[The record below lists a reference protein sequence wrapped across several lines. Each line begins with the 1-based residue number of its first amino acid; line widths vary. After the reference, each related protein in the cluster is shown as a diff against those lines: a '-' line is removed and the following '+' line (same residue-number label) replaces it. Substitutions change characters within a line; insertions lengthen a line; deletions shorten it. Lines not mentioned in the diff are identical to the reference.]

1 MDYSNSQSIPFE
13 SVDYNHG
20 LKLAKGL
27 LKVSGDGIEL
37 EYREQDSFVG
47 VIKSDLR
54 TIHIPYEDLEAIEF
68 EKGWFS
74 AKILLKTSSMA
85 LLEKLPGNEQGTC
98 TLKVK
103 RKHRDEA
110 QNTISKARI
119 ALSEQKLDQL
129 ENGDADQ

>member
-1 MDYSNSQSIPFE
+1 MNYSNSQSIPFE
-13 SVDYNHG
+13 SVDYSHG
-20 LKLAKGL
+20 LKRAKGL
-27 LKVSGDGIEL
+27 LKLGEGGIEL
-37 EYREQDSFVG
+37 EYQEQDSFIG
-47 VIKSDLR
+47 IIKSDLR
-54 TIHIPYEDLEAIEF
+54 TIHLPYEELEAIEF

-85 LLEKLPGNEQGTC
+85 LLEKLPGNEEGIC

-119 ALSEQKLDQL
+119 ALSEHKLDQL
-129 ENGDADQ
+129 GNGDNE

>member
-85 LLEKLPGNEQGTC
+85 LLEKLPGNEQGIC

-103 RKHRDEA
+103 RRHREEA
-110 QNTISKARI
+110 KNTSSKARI